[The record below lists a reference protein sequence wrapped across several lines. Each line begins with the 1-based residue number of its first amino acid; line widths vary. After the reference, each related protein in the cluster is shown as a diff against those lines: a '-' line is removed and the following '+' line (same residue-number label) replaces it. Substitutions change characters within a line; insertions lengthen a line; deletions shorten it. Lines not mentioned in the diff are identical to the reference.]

1 MLDRLTLQ
9 RLRDLPIEQ
18 VAERVGLRVER
29 HKSLCP
35 FHDDHRP
42 SLTFHARSNTF
53 RCFSCGA
60 RGGPIDLVMRRLGMS
75 FPEAC
80 RWLMEGEG
88 ITPLLSPLPATPPRL
103 RETRQAQPFDAAR
116 YARFFDHPWLSDQAR
131 EFLFEQRRID
141 PRVVSWCRLTSWT
154 DRHGTHWLQTPYYD
168 THLRLVGLQNRN
180 LDYPAS
186 TKHHGGTTAIV
197 GAEHSGTDGRTDS
210 QTGCQT
216 NSGKDGQMNSG
227 TDEWTNGRT
236 DCRTN
241 SGIDSRMNSGTDV
254 RTNSQTGC
262 QTNSRKDEWTDSR
275 TGCQTNSGTGYQ
287 TDSQMNS
294 ETDSKTNSG
303 TDERTDSQTSCQT
316 SCQTTSSQPRFR
328 FPQGSRCGLYNQ
340 PVLLRLRPGEP
351 LYITEG
357 CSDCWA
363 MLSSGHKAV
372 AIPSAT
378 TLHDDEVQLLLDLH
392 ARLSTPFHMF
402 PDADAPGERLF
413 MQLRDLLPGLT
424 HHHLPPGCKDYSD
437 YYLSITKTA
446 NSS

>member
-18 VAERVGLRVER
+18 VAERVGLHVVR

-60 RGGPIDLVMRRLGMS
+60 QGGPIDLVMRRLGMS

-80 RWLMEGEG
+80 RWLDGG
-88 ITPLLSPLPATPPRL
+88 VTIDPLPISRPRP
-103 RETRQAQPFDAAR
+103 REEEAHKPFDAAR
-116 YARFFDHPWLSDQAR
+116 YARFFEHPWLSDRAR
-131 EFLFEQRRID
+131 SFLFQERRLD
-141 PRVVSWCRLTSWT
+141 PRVVAWCRLTSWT

-168 THLRLVGLQNRN
+168 THMRLVGLQNRN
-180 LDYPAS
+180 LDYKKSAGAEAS
-186 TKHHGGTTAIV
+186 T
-197 GAEHSGTDGRTDS
+197 
-210 QTGCQT
+210 
-216 NSGKDGQMNSG
+216 
-227 TDEWTNGRT
+227 
-236 DCRTN
+236 
-241 SGIDSRMNSGTDV
+241 
-254 RTNSQTGC
+254 
-262 QTNSRKDEWTDSR
+262 
-275 TGCQTNSGTGYQ
+275 
-287 TDSQMNS
+287 S
-294 ETDSKTNSG
+294 EPMA
-303 TDERTDSQTSCQT
+303 
-316 SCQTTSSQPRFR
+316 QPRFR

-363 MLSSGHKAV
+363 MLSSGRKAV

-378 TLHDDEVQLLLDLH
+378 TLHDAEVRLLLDLH
-392 ARLSTPFHMF
+392 ERLSTPFHMY

-413 MQLRDLLPGLT
+413 LQLRDLLPGLT
-424 HHHLPPGCKDYSD
+424 HHHLPPGCKDFSE
-437 YYLSITKTA
+437 YYLSIT
-446 NSS
+446 NPQSSRS

>member
-18 VAERVGLRVER
+18 VAERVGLHVVR

-60 RGGPIDLVMRRLGMS
+60 QGGPIDLVMRRLGMS

-80 RWLMEGEG
+80 RWLDGG
-88 ITPLLSPLPATPPRL
+88 VTIDPLPLSRTRL
-103 RETRQAQPFDAAR
+103 REEEGAYKPFDAAR
-116 YARFFDHPWLSDQAR
+116 YARFFEHPWLSDRAR
-131 EFLFEQRRID
+131 QFLFQERRLD
-141 PRVVSWCRLTSWT
+141 PRVVAWCRLTSWT

-168 THLRLVGLQNRN
+168 TQMRLVGLQNRN
-180 LDYPAS
+180 LDYKKSAPA
-186 TKHHGGTTAIV
+186 TA
-197 GAEHSGTDGRTDS
+197 SS
-210 QTGCQT
+210 
-216 NSGKDGQMNSG
+216 
-227 TDEWTNGRT
+227 
-236 DCRTN
+236 
-241 SGIDSRMNSGTDV
+241 
-254 RTNSQTGC
+254 
-262 QTNSRKDEWTDSR
+262 
-275 TGCQTNSGTGYQ
+275 
-287 TDSQMNS
+287 S
-294 ETDSKTNSG
+294 EPMT
-303 TDERTDSQTSCQT
+303 
-316 SCQTTSSQPRFR
+316 QPRFR

-363 MLSSGHKAV
+363 MLSSGRKAV

-378 TLHDDEVQLLLDLH
+378 TLHDAEVRLLLDLH
-392 ARLSTPFHMF
+392 DRLSTPFHMY

-413 MQLRDLLPGLT
+413 LQLRDLLPGLT
-424 HHHLPPGCKDYSD
+424 HHHLPPGCKDFSE
-437 YYLSITKTA
+437 YYLSIT
-446 NSS
+446 NPQFSRS

>member
-18 VAERVGLRVER
+18 VAERVGLHVER

-80 RWLMEGEG
+80 RWLDGG
-88 ITPLLSPLPATPPRL
+88 VRIDPLPLSRPRP
-103 RETRQAQPFDAAR
+103 REEAYKPFDAAR
-116 YARFFDHPWLSDQAR
+116 YARFFEHPWLSDRAR
-131 EFLFEQRRID
+131 AFLFQERRLD
-141 PRVVSWCRLTSWT
+141 PRVVAWCRLTSWT

-168 THLRLVGLQNRN
+168 PQMRLVGLQNRN
-180 LDYPAS
+180 LDYKKSAVAEAQ
-186 TKHHGGTTAIV
+186 TTSRATSAMV
-197 GAEHSGTDGRTDS
+197 S
-210 QTGCQT
+210 QA
-216 NSGKDGQMNSG
+216 DA
-227 TDEWTNGRT
+227 R
-236 DCRTN
+236 
-241 SGIDSRMNSGTDV
+241 IDSRTDARATSV
-254 RTNSQTGC
+254 MVSQTDA
-262 QTNSRKDEWTDSR
+262 RIDSR
-275 TGCQTNSGTGYQ
+275 TDARATSTIVSQADARI
-287 TDSQMNS
+287 DS
-294 ETDSKTNSG
+294 
-303 TDERTDSQTSCQT
+303 RTDARATSEKENL
-316 SCQTTSSQPRFR
+316 TTSGMVCESTSGGPAQANSVSHMAPATALSSEAIAQPRFR

-363 MLSSGHKAV
+363 MLSSGRKAV

-378 TLHDDEVQLLLDLH
+378 TLHDAEVRLLLDLH
-392 ARLSTPFHMF
+392 DRLSTPFHMY
-402 PDADAPGERLF
+402 PDADVPGERLF
-413 MQLRDLLPGLT
+413 LQLRDLLPSLV
-424 HHHLPPGCKDYSD
+424 HHHLPPGCKDFSD
-437 YYLSITKTA
+437 YYLSINKITK
-446 NSS
+446 SS

>member
-80 RWLMEGEG
+80 RWLDGG
-88 ITPLLSPLPATPPRL
+88 VTIDPLPISRPRP
-103 RETRQAQPFDAAR
+103 REEEETHKSFDAAR
-116 YARFFDHPWLSDQAR
+116 YARFFEHPWLSDHAR
-131 EFLFEQRRID
+131 AFLFQERRLD
-141 PRVVSWCRLTSWT
+141 PRVVAWCRLTSWT

-168 THLRLVGLQNRN
+168 TQMRLVGLQNRN
-180 LDYPAS
+180 LDYKKIA
-186 TKHHGGTTAIV
+186 
-197 GAEHSGTDGRTDS
+197 GAEASS
-210 QTGCQT
+210 
-216 NSGKDGQMNSG
+216 
-227 TDEWTNGRT
+227 
-236 DCRTN
+236 
-241 SGIDSRMNSGTDV
+241 
-254 RTNSQTGC
+254 
-262 QTNSRKDEWTDSR
+262 
-275 TGCQTNSGTGYQ
+275 
-287 TDSQMNS
+287 S
-294 ETDSKTNSG
+294 EPMA
-303 TDERTDSQTSCQT
+303 
-316 SCQTTSSQPRFR
+316 QPRFR

-363 MLSSGHKAV
+363 MLSSGRKAV

-378 TLHDDEVQLLLDLH
+378 TLHASEVRLLLDLH
-392 ARLSTPFHMF
+392 ERLSTPFHMY

-413 MQLRDLLPGLT
+413 LQLRELLPSLT
-424 HHHLPPGCKDYSD
+424 HHHLPPGCKDFSE
-437 YYLSITKTA
+437 YYLSIT
-446 NSS
+446 NPQSSRS

>member
-18 VAERVGLRVER
+18 VAERVGIHVVR

-60 RGGPIDLVMRRLGMS
+60 QGGPIDLVMRRLGMS

-80 RWLMEGEG
+80 RWLDGG
-88 ITPLLSPLPATPPRL
+88 VTIDPLPISRPRP
-103 RETRQAQPFDAAR
+103 REEEETHKSFDAAR
-116 YARFFDHPWLSDQAR
+116 YARFFEHPWLSDRAR
-131 EFLFEQRRID
+131 AFLFQERRLD
-141 PRVVSWCRLTSWT
+141 PRVVAWCRLTSWT

-168 THLRLVGLQNRN
+168 TQMRLVGLQNRN
-180 LDYPAS
+180 LDYKKIA
-186 TKHHGGTTAIV
+186 
-197 GAEHSGTDGRTDS
+197 GAEASS
-210 QTGCQT
+210 
-216 NSGKDGQMNSG
+216 
-227 TDEWTNGRT
+227 
-236 DCRTN
+236 
-241 SGIDSRMNSGTDV
+241 
-254 RTNSQTGC
+254 
-262 QTNSRKDEWTDSR
+262 
-275 TGCQTNSGTGYQ
+275 
-287 TDSQMNS
+287 S
-294 ETDSKTNSG
+294 EPMA
-303 TDERTDSQTSCQT
+303 
-316 SCQTTSSQPRFR
+316 QPRFR

-363 MLSSGHKAV
+363 MLSSGRKAV

-378 TLHDDEVQLLLDLH
+378 TLHASEVHLLLDLH
-392 ARLSTPFHMF
+392 ERLSTPFHMY

-413 MQLRDLLPGLT
+413 LQLRELLPGLT
-424 HHHLPPGCKDYSD
+424 HHHLPPGCKDFSE
-437 YYLSITKTA
+437 YYLSIT
-446 NSS
+446 NPQSSRS

>member
-18 VAERVGLRVER
+18 VAERVGLHVER

-60 RGGPIDLVMRRLGMS
+60 QGGPIDLVMRRLGMS

-80 RWLMEGEG
+80 RWLDGG
-88 ITPLLSPLPATPPRL
+88 VRIDPLPLSRPRP
-103 RETRQAQPFDAAR
+103 REEAYKPFDAAR
-116 YARFFDHPWLSDQAR
+116 YARFFEHPWLSDPAR
-131 EFLFEQRRID
+131 QFLFQERRLD
-141 PRVVSWCRLTSWT
+141 PRVVAWCRLTSWT

-168 THLRLVGLQNRN
+168 TNMRLVGLQNRN
-180 LDYPAS
+180 LDYRKSAPAEAQ
-186 TKHHGGTTAIV
+186 TENRTT
-197 GAEHSGTDGRTDS
+197 SGMVS
-210 QTGCQT
+210 QT
-216 NSGKDGQMNSG
+216 D
-227 TDEWTNGRT
+227 DRT
-236 DCRTN
+236 
-241 SGIDSRMNSGTDV
+241 S
-254 RTNSQTGC
+254 
-262 QTNSRKDEWTDSR
+262 SR
-275 TGCQTNSGTGYQ
+275 TA
-287 TDSQMNS
+287 
-294 ETDSKTNSG
+294 
-303 TDERTDSQTSCQT
+303 
-316 SCQTTSSQPRFR
+316 TSSEPMAQLRFR

-378 TLHDDEVQLLLDLH
+378 TLHDAEVRLLLDLH
-392 ARLSTPFHMF
+392 DRLSTPFHMY
-402 PDADAPGERLF
+402 PDADVPGERLF
-413 MQLRDLLPGLT
+413 LQLRDLLPGLV
-424 HHHLPPGCKDYSD
+424 HHHLPPGCKDFSD
-437 YYLSITKTA
+437 YYLSITK
-446 NSS
+446 NKKSS

>member
-18 VAERVGLRVER
+18 VAERVGIHVVR

-60 RGGPIDLVMRRLGMS
+60 QGGPIDLVMRRLGMS

-80 RWLMEGEG
+80 RWLDGG
-88 ITPLLSPLPATPPRL
+88 VTIDPLPISRPRP
-103 RETRQAQPFDAAR
+103 REEEETHKSFDAAR
-116 YARFFDHPWLSDQAR
+116 YARFFEHPWLSDRAR
-131 EFLFEQRRID
+131 SFLFQERRLD
-141 PRVVSWCRLTSWT
+141 PRVVAWCRLTSWT

-168 THLRLVGLQNRN
+168 THMRLVGLQNRN
-180 LDYPAS
+180 LDY
-186 TKHHGGTTAIV
+186 KKI
-197 GAEHSGTDGRTDS
+197 AEA
-210 QTGCQT
+210 QTENRAT
-216 NSGKDGQMNSG
+216 
-227 TDEWTNGRT
+227 
-236 DCRTN
+236 
-241 SGIDSRMNSGTDV
+241 
-254 RTNSQTGC
+254 
-262 QTNSRKDEWTDSR
+262 
-275 TGCQTNSGTGYQ
+275 
-287 TDSQMNS
+287 S
-294 ETDSKTNSG
+294 EKEN
-303 TDERTDSQTSCQT
+303 R
-316 SCQTTSSQPRFR
+316 TTSALGCGPTSGMVCGPTSGGPAQANSVSHMATAEASSSEPMAQPRFR

-363 MLSSGHKAV
+363 MLSSGRKAV

-378 TLHDDEVQLLLDLH
+378 TLHASEVRLLLDLH
-392 ARLSTPFHMF
+392 DRLSTPFHMY

-413 MQLRDLLPGLT
+413 LQLRDLLPGLT
-424 HHHLPPGCKDYSD
+424 HHHLPPGCKDFSE
-437 YYLSITKTA
+437 YYLSIT
-446 NSS
+446 NPQSSRS

>member
-18 VAERVGLRVER
+18 VAERVGLHVER

-60 RGGPIDLVMRRLGMS
+60 QGGPIDLVMRRLGMS

-80 RWLMEGEG
+80 RWLDGG
-88 ITPLLSPLPATPPRL
+88 VTIDPLPISRPRP
-103 RETRQAQPFDAAR
+103 REEEAHKPFDAAR
-116 YARFFDHPWLSDQAR
+116 YARFFEHPWLSDRAR
-131 EFLFEQRRID
+131 TFLFQERRLD
-141 PRVVSWCRLTSWT
+141 PRVVAWCRLTSWT

-168 THLRLVGLQNRN
+168 THMRLVGLQNRN
-180 LDYPAS
+180 LDY
-186 TKHHGGTTAIV
+186 KKI
-197 GAEHSGTDGRTDS
+197 AEA
-210 QTGCQT
+210 QTENRAT
-216 NSGKDGQMNSG
+216 
-227 TDEWTNGRT
+227 
-236 DCRTN
+236 
-241 SGIDSRMNSGTDV
+241 
-254 RTNSQTGC
+254 
-262 QTNSRKDEWTDSR
+262 
-275 TGCQTNSGTGYQ
+275 
-287 TDSQMNS
+287 S
-294 ETDSKTNSG
+294 EKEN
-303 TDERTDSQTSCQT
+303 R
-316 SCQTTSSQPRFR
+316 TTSALGCGPISGMVSGATSGGPAQANSVSHMAPATASSSEPMAQPRFR

-363 MLSSGHKAV
+363 MLSSGRKAV

-378 TLHDDEVQLLLDLH
+378 TLHASEVRLLLDLH
-392 ARLSTPFHMF
+392 DRLSTPFHMY

-413 MQLRDLLPGLT
+413 LQLRDLLPGLT
-424 HHHLPPGCKDYSD
+424 HHHLPPGCKDFSE
-437 YYLSITKTA
+437 YYLSITNPK
-446 NSS
+446 SSRS

>member
-1 MLDRLTLQ
+1 MLDQLTLQ

-18 VAERVGLRVER
+18 VAERVGLHVDR

-80 RWLMEGEG
+80 RWLDGG
-88 ITPLLSPLPATPPRL
+88 VTIDPLPLSRTRPREEE
-103 RETRQAQPFDAAR
+103 ETHRSFDAAR
-116 YARFFDHPWLSDQAR
+116 YARFFEHPWLSDHAR
-131 EFLFEQRRID
+131 AFLFQERRLD
-141 PRVVSWCRLTSWT
+141 PRVVAWCRLTSWT

-168 THLRLVGLQNRN
+168 TQMRLVGLQNRN
-180 LDYPAS
+180 LDYKKIA
-186 TKHHGGTTAIV
+186 
-197 GAEHSGTDGRTDS
+197 GAEASS
-210 QTGCQT
+210 
-216 NSGKDGQMNSG
+216 
-227 TDEWTNGRT
+227 
-236 DCRTN
+236 
-241 SGIDSRMNSGTDV
+241 
-254 RTNSQTGC
+254 
-262 QTNSRKDEWTDSR
+262 
-275 TGCQTNSGTGYQ
+275 
-287 TDSQMNS
+287 S
-294 ETDSKTNSG
+294 EPMA
-303 TDERTDSQTSCQT
+303 
-316 SCQTTSSQPRFR
+316 QPRFR

-363 MLSSGHKAV
+363 MLSSGRKAV

-378 TLHDDEVQLLLDLH
+378 TLHASEVRLLLDLH
-392 ARLSTPFHMF
+392 DRLSTPFHMY

-413 MQLRDLLPGLT
+413 LQLRELLPGLT
-424 HHHLPPGCKDYSD
+424 HHHLPPGCKDFSE
-437 YYLSITKTA
+437 YYFSIT
-446 NSS
+446 NPQSSRS

>member
-18 VAERVGLRVER
+18 VAERVGLHVER

-42 SLTFHARSNTF
+42 SLTFHTRSNTF

-80 RWLMEGEG
+80 RWLDGG
-88 ITPLLSPLPATPPRL
+88 VRIDPLPLSRPRP
-103 RETRQAQPFDAAR
+103 REEAYKPFDAAR
-116 YARFFDHPWLSDQAR
+116 YARFFEHPWLSDPAR
-131 EFLFEQRRID
+131 QFLFLERRLD
-141 PRVVSWCRLTSWT
+141 PRVVAWCRLTSWT

-168 THLRLVGLQNRN
+168 THMRLIGLQNRN
-180 LDYPAS
+180 LDYKKSAPAEAQ
-186 TKHHGGTTAIV
+186 TTARATAGMV
-197 GAEHSGTDGRTDS
+197 SQTDARTISEKIFRTDARATAGMVS
-210 QTGCQT
+210 QTDART
-216 NSGKDGQMNSG
+216 ISENNSRTDARTTSEKENRTTSGKVCGPTSGGPAQANSASHMAPA
-227 TDEWTNGRT
+227 TAA
-236 DCRTN
+236 
-241 SGIDSRMNSGTDV
+241 S
-254 RTNSQTGC
+254 
-262 QTNSRKDEWTDSR
+262 
-275 TGCQTNSGTGYQ
+275 
-287 TDSQMNS
+287 S
-294 ETDSKTNSG
+294 EPIA
-303 TDERTDSQTSCQT
+303 
-316 SCQTTSSQPRFR
+316 QPRFR

-351 LYITEG
+351 LWITEG

-392 ARLSTPFHMF
+392 DRLSTPFHMY

-413 MQLRDLLPGLT
+413 MQLRDLLPGLV
-424 HHHLPPGCKDYSD
+424 HHHLPPGCKDFSD

-446 NSS
+446 KSS

>member
-80 RWLMEGEG
+80 RWLDGG
-88 ITPLLSPLPATPPRL
+88 VRIDPLPLSRPRP
-103 RETRQAQPFDAAR
+103 REEAYKPFDAAR
-116 YARFFDHPWLSDQAR
+116 YARFFEHPWLSDPAR
-131 EFLFEQRRID
+131 QFLFQERRLD
-141 PRVVSWCRLTSWT
+141 PRVVAWCRLTSWT

-168 THLRLVGLQNRN
+168 TRLRLVGLQNRN
-180 LDYPAS
+180 LDYKKSAPAEAQ
-186 TKHHGGTTAIV
+186 TTARATAGMVSRI
-197 GAEHSGTDGRTDS
+197 DS
-210 QTGCQT
+210 QTDAQPTSEKNSRTDARTTSEKIFQT
-216 NSGKDGQMNSG
+216 DARATAGMVSQTDARTISENNSRTDAQPTSEKENRTTSGKVCGPTSGGPAQANSASHMAPA
-227 TDEWTNGRT
+227 TAA
-236 DCRTN
+236 
-241 SGIDSRMNSGTDV
+241 S
-254 RTNSQTGC
+254 
-262 QTNSRKDEWTDSR
+262 
-275 TGCQTNSGTGYQ
+275 
-287 TDSQMNS
+287 S
-294 ETDSKTNSG
+294 EPIA
-303 TDERTDSQTSCQT
+303 
-316 SCQTTSSQPRFR
+316 QPRFR

-340 PVLLRLRPGEP
+340 PVLLRLCPGEP
-351 LYITEG
+351 LWITEG

-378 TLHDDEVQLLLDLH
+378 TLHDDEVRLLLDLH
-392 ARLSTPFHMF
+392 DRLSTPFHMY

-413 MQLRDLLPGLT
+413 MQLRDLLPGLV
-424 HHHLPPGCKDYSD
+424 HHHLPPGCKDFSD

-446 NSS
+446 KSS

>member
-60 RGGPIDLVMRRLGMS
+60 QGGPIDLVMRRLGMS

-80 RWLMEGEG
+80 RWLDGG
-88 ITPLLSPLPATPPRL
+88 VRIDPLPLSRPRP
-103 RETRQAQPFDAAR
+103 REEAYKPFDAAR
-116 YARFFDHPWLSDQAR
+116 YARFFEHPWLSDPAR
-131 EFLFEQRRID
+131 QFLFPERRLD
-141 PRVVSWCRLTSWT
+141 PRVVAWCRLTSWT

-168 THLRLVGLQNRN
+168 PQMRLVGLQNRN
-180 LDYPAS
+180 LDYKKSAPTEAS
-186 TKHHGGTTAIV
+186 
-197 GAEHSGTDGRTDS
+197 S
-210 QTGCQT
+210 
-216 NSGKDGQMNSG
+216 
-227 TDEWTNGRT
+227 
-236 DCRTN
+236 
-241 SGIDSRMNSGTDV
+241 
-254 RTNSQTGC
+254 
-262 QTNSRKDEWTDSR
+262 
-275 TGCQTNSGTGYQ
+275 
-287 TDSQMNS
+287 S
-294 ETDSKTNSG
+294 EPMA
-303 TDERTDSQTSCQT
+303 
-316 SCQTTSSQPRFR
+316 QPRFR

-363 MLSSGHKAV
+363 MLSSGRKAV

-378 TLHDDEVQLLLDLH
+378 TLHDAEVRLLRDLH
-392 ARLSTPFHMF
+392 DRLSTPFHMY
-402 PDADAPGERLF
+402 PDADVPGERLF
-413 MQLRDLLPGLT
+413 LQLRDLLPGLV
-424 HHHLPPGCKDYSD
+424 HHHLPPGCKDFSD
-437 YYLSITKTA
+437 YYLSINKIA
-446 NSS
+446 KSS

>member
-18 VAERVGLRVER
+18 VAERVGLHVVR

-60 RGGPIDLVMRRLGMS
+60 QGGPIDLVMRRLAMS

-80 RWLMEGEG
+80 RWLDGG
-88 ITPLLSPLPATPPRL
+88 VTIDPLPISRPRP
-103 RETRQAQPFDAAR
+103 REEEETQRSFDAAR
-116 YARFFDHPWLSDQAR
+116 YARFFEHPWLSDRAR
-131 EFLFEQRRID
+131 SFLFQERRLD
-141 PRVVSWCRLTSWT
+141 PRVVAWCRLTSWT

-168 THLRLVGLQNRN
+168 THMRLVGLQNRN
-180 LDYPAS
+180 LDYKKIA
-186 TKHHGGTTAIV
+186 
-197 GAEHSGTDGRTDS
+197 GAEASS
-210 QTGCQT
+210 
-216 NSGKDGQMNSG
+216 
-227 TDEWTNGRT
+227 
-236 DCRTN
+236 
-241 SGIDSRMNSGTDV
+241 
-254 RTNSQTGC
+254 
-262 QTNSRKDEWTDSR
+262 
-275 TGCQTNSGTGYQ
+275 
-287 TDSQMNS
+287 S
-294 ETDSKTNSG
+294 EPMA
-303 TDERTDSQTSCQT
+303 
-316 SCQTTSSQPRFR
+316 QPRFR

-363 MLSSGHKAV
+363 MLSSGRKAV

-378 TLHDDEVQLLLDLH
+378 TLHDAEVRLLFDLH
-392 ARLSTPFHMF
+392 ERLSTPFHMY

-413 MQLRDLLPGLT
+413 LQLRELLPGLT
-424 HHHLPPGCKDYSD
+424 HHHLPPGCKDFSE
-437 YYLSITKTA
+437 YYLSIT
-446 NSS
+446 NPQSSRS